1 MNKNT
6 MMITTEKE
14 RTVLARLTGPMTFG
28 ILGMIVF
35 NLMDTFYVGRLGT
48 VELAALS
55 FTFPVV
61 LVISSIAHGLGVGMT
76 AAVFKAAGKQDREKQ
91 VRLITHGMVLSFL
104 VVCFFVLLG
113 QLTINPVFR
122 LLGADEETLPV
133 IREYM
138 SIWYWGV
145 IFVVIP
151 MTGNSAI
158 RGMGDTK
165 TPSMVMLV
173 AAVMN
178 TILDPLL
185 IFGVGPFPRMGVTGA
200 ALATVCSRALTFVVA
215 SYILI
220 CREKVISLRHRSISH
235 IWESWK
241 EILHVGVPN
250 ALTKMIIPLASGI
263 ITGMIAVHGREA
275 VAGFGVATRLDM
287 FALILINALIS
298 VLPVFIGQNWGAGKK
313 DRVLRGIRVS
323 SQFALIYGAGMYLL
337 LALAA
342 RPIGFLF
349 NDNPL
354 VVDVIVRYLRIVPL
368 AYGMQGIMLVSVTS
382 LNVLKRPVHAAVFTL
397 IQMFG
402 FYVPLA
408 VAGSRLIGVSGIF
421 GALALSYL
429 VMGPLAHALTRK
441 YIKGLSVQKGAGRPE
456 KDRPIQ

>member
-6 MMITTEKE
+6 MMITTEQE
-14 RTVLARLTGPMTFG
+14 ETVLTRLTAPMTFG

-61 LVISSIAHGLGVGMT
+61 LVISSVAHGLGVGMT
-76 AAVFKAAGKQDREKQ
+76 AAVSRAAGEQDREKQ
-91 VRLITHGMVLSFL
+91 IRLISHGMVLSFL

-113 QLTINPVFR
+113 QLTIDPVFR
-122 LLGADEETLPV
+122 LLGADEMTLPV

-138 SIWYWGV
+138 SVWYWGV

-165 TPSMVMLV
+165 TPSMVMLI

-185 IFGVGPFPRMGVTGA
+185 IFGIGPFPVMGVSGA
-200 ALATVCSRALTFVVA
+200 AVATVCSRALTFLVA

-220 CREKVISLRHRSISH
+220 YRDKVISLRQSTISH
-235 IWESWK
+235 IKESWT

-287 FALILINALIS
+287 FALILINSMIS
-298 VLPVFIGQNWGAGKK
+298 ILPVFIGQNLGAGKK

-323 SQFALIYGAGMYLL
+323 SRFALIYGGGMYFL
-337 LALAA
+337 LALLA
-342 RPIGFLF
+342 RPVGFLF
-349 NDNPL
+349 NDDPR
-354 VVDVIVRYLRIVPL
+354 VVDVVVRYLRIVPL
-368 AYGMQGIMLVSVTS
+368 AYGLQGIMLISVTS
-382 LNVLKRPVHAAVFTL
+382 LNVLKKPLLAAGFTL

-402 FYVPLA
+402 IYIPLA
-408 VAGSRLIGVSGIF
+408 AAGSRIVGVSGIF
-421 GALALSYL
+421 GSLALSYIL
-429 VMGPLAHALTRK
+429 MGPLSHNVTRR
-441 YIKGLSVQKGAGRPE
+441 YIKDLSVPPLKAADKG
-456 KDRPIQ
+456 